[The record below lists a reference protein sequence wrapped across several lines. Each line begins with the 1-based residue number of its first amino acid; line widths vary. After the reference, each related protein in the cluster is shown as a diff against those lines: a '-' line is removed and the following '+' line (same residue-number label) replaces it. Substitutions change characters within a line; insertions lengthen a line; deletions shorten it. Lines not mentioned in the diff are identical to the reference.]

1 MSPTVVRLPAR
12 DETQHG
18 VTYAQA
24 MEMFERFC
32 MADRNQAVPTI
43 ADEMGI
49 PYETCCQVI
58 GGNIW
63 PAAYRYWVDLVLP

>member
-1 MSPTVVRLPAR
+1 MGQVAMLPRREEVR
-12 DETQHG
+12 DG

-43 ADEMGI
+43 AHEMGV

-58 GGNIW
+58 GGKIW
-63 PAAYRYWVDLVLP
+63 PAAYRYWTDLLLP

>member
-1 MSPTVVRLPAR
+1 MVQVAMLPRREEVR
-12 DETQHG
+12 DG

-43 ADEMGI
+43 AHEMGV

-58 GGNIW
+58 GGKIW
-63 PAAYRYWVDLVLP
+63 PAAYRYWTDLLLP